1 MDNEALA
8 ISLGSTQDNWQ
19 WLKKTSNCTTS
30 FKTKYNIMF
39 IYLGTHPVQ
48 NTHSKKLTILKISW
62 PQLYLFPYCLLYNLY
77 VQTNTNTAINFCA
90 FSDLFCCFFCSGW
103 VQRRRCPS
111 HTQESLRFFCLVCEE
126 LTCKDCQLITHKGHR
141 YNSNQP
147 SQISACE
154 D

>member
-1 MDNEALA
+1 
-8 ISLGSTQDNWQ
+8 
-19 WLKKTSNCTTS
+19 
-30 FKTKYNIMF
+30 MF

>member
-1 MDNEALA
+1 
-8 ISLGSTQDNWQ
+8 
-19 WLKKTSNCTTS
+19 
-30 FKTKYNIMF
+30 MF

-48 NTHSKKLTILKISW
+48 NTQQETYYIKNFLATAIFSHIAYYIIYMFRPTLT
-62 PQLYLFPYCLLYNLY
+62 LL
-77 VQTNTNTAINFCA
+77 QTNTVINFCA